1 MIAKLFKS
9 LLILNILKMSQS
21 FSSRRRRPGLSFPI
35 ALELITTRSLRMI
48 SPMLPLLPAKRIQ
61 EVPRPVQLMQ
71 PLSLS
76 LLSEHQKFTY
86 SEQNLK
92 VNQVIKK

>member
-35 ALELITTRSLRMI
+35 ALELIPTRFLRLI
-48 SPMLPLLPAKRIQ
+48 FPTLPLLPARKEL
-61 EVPRPVQLMQ
+61 EVPPMVQLTQ
-71 PLSLS
+71 PSTPSLPS
-76 LLSEHQKFTY
+76 EHSKFTLSEQ
-86 SEQNLK
+86 SLK
-92 VNQVIKK
+92 VNQVSKK